1 MLDRWSDWVAKA
13 LLAFAATLA
22 FLLSF
27 LVVADVV
34 GRAVF
39 SSPVKGTPE
48 IVSMS
53 IVIICF
59 LQASYAIRSGGM
71 LHVDVIPALLPP
83 RLREALGALG
93 CLLGVAFFGVVL
105 YGGLEPLAHAWSANE
120 YEGEG
125 ALRVPTW
132 PARLAVLLGAG
143 LEVIAAACT
152 KGTPWRQH
160 GGRGNTTRDCLQSPR
175 GRSGIGQRAQQGS
188 RVGVRGAFE
197 DVAHRAALDD
207 PACVHHLDALREV
220 RHHAQVVG
228 DK

>member
-1 MLDRWSDWVAKA
+1 MAKA

-34 GRAVF
+34 GRTVF
-39 SSPVKGTPE
+39 ASPVKGTPE

-71 LHVDVIPALLPP
+71 LEVDVLPSLLPA
-83 RLREALGALG
+83 RGRAALAVLG
-93 CLLGVAFFGVVL
+93 CLLGFAFFAVIV
-105 YGGLEPLAHAWSANE
+105 YGGLDPFAHAWSSDE

-132 PARLAVLLGAG
+132 PARFIVLLGSG
-143 LEVIAAACT
+143 L
-152 KGTPWRQH
+152 
-160 GGRGNTTRDCLQSPR
+160 
-175 GRSGIGQRAQQGS
+175 
-188 RVGVRGAFE
+188 
-197 DVAHRAALDD
+197 AALDY
-207 PACVHHLDALREV
+207 ALALSRHLVSIFSRKA
-220 RHHAQVVG
+220 
-228 DK
+228 

>member
-1 MLDRWSDWVAKA
+1 MLDRWSDLVAKA

-34 GRAVF
+34 GRTVF

-48 IVSMS
+48 MVSMS

-71 LHVDVIPALLPP
+71 LHVDVFTGLLPA
-83 RLREALGALG
+83 RGREALAAAG
-93 CLLGVAFFGVVL
+93 CLLGLAFFGVIL
-105 YGGLEPLAHAWSANE
+105 YGGIDPLAHAWASDE

-132 PARLAVLLGAG
+132 PARFVVILCAG
-143 LEVIAAACT
+143 L
-152 KGTPWRQH
+152 
-160 GGRGNTTRDCLQSPR
+160 
-175 GRSGIGQRAQQGS
+175 
-188 RVGVRGAFE
+188 
-197 DVAHRAALDD
+197 AALDY
-207 PACVHHLDALREV
+207 ALAFALHV
-220 RHHAQVVG
+220 
-228 DK
+228 KKIK

>member
-34 GRAVF
+34 GRGVF
-39 SSPVKGTPE
+39 SAPVKGTPE

-71 LHVDVIPALLPP
+71 LSVDLLPSLLP
-83 RLREALGALG
+83 RRGREALAVLG
-93 CLLGVAFFGVVL
+93 CLLGLLFFGVIV
-105 YGGLEPLAHAWSANE
+105 YGGFDGFLHAWRSDE

-125 ALRVPTW
+125 ALRIATW
-132 PARLAVLLGAG
+132 PARLIVVIGAG
-143 LEVIAAACT
+143 LAALNYLLAAA
-152 KGTPWRQH
+152 QH
-160 GGRGNTTRDCLQSPR
+160 FRKLKS
-175 GRSGIGQRAQQGS
+175 
-188 RVGVRGAFE
+188 
-197 DVAHRAALDD
+197 
-207 PACVHHLDALREV
+207 
-220 RHHAQVVG
+220 
-228 DK
+228 

>member
-1 MLDRWSDWVAKA
+1 MLDRWSDVTAKA

-34 GRAVF
+34 GRTVF
-39 SSPVKGTPE
+39 SAPVQGTPE

-71 LHVDVIPALLPP
+71 LHVDAVPALLPGRP
-83 RLREALGALG
+83 RALLAAAGY
-93 CLLGVAFFGVVL
+93 LLGVAFFAVVV
-105 YGGLEPLAHAWSANE
+105 YGGLDPLAHAWSSNE

-132 PARLAVLLGAG
+132 PARLVVIVGSALAALNYLLLA
-143 LEVIAAACT
+143 L
-152 KGTPWRQH
+152 KQ
-160 GGRGNTTRDCLQSPR
+160 LQ
-175 GRSGIGQRAQQGS
+175 AFL
-188 RVGVRGAFE
+188 GVR
-197 DVAHRAALDD
+197 R
-207 PACVHHLDALREV
+207 
-220 RHHAQVVG
+220 
-228 DK
+228 

>member
-1 MLDRWSDWVAKA
+1 VTAKA

-34 GRAVF
+34 GRTAF
-39 SSPVKGTPE
+39 GAPVKGTPE

-71 LHVDVIPALLPP
+71 LSVDVIPALLPA
-83 RLREALGALG
+83 RLRDALLALG
-93 CLLGVAFFGVVL
+93 CLLGAGFFAVVL
-105 YGGLEPLAHAWSANE
+105 YGGMDPLSHAWSSNE

-132 PARLAVLLGAG
+132 PARFAVMLGAG
-143 LEVIAAACT
+143 LAAI
-152 KGTPWRQH
+152 
-160 GGRGNTTRDCLQSPR
+160 DYLLL
-175 GRSGIGQRAQQGS
+175 
-188 RVGVRGAFE
+188 
-197 DVAHRAALDD
+197 AL
-207 PACVHHLDALREV
+207 VHLKRLF
-220 RHHAQVVG
+220 
-228 DK
+228 KKKS

>member
-34 GRAVF
+34 GRTLF

-71 LHVDVIPALLPP
+71 LHVDVIPALLPA
-83 RLREALGALG
+83 RLREVLAALG
-93 CLLGVAFFGVVL
+93 CLLGVAFFAVVL
-105 YGGLEPLAHAWSANE
+105 YGGLEPFAHAWSSNE

-125 ALRVPTW
+125 ALRIPTW
-132 PARLAVLLGAG
+132 PARLAGLLGA
-143 LEVIAAACT
+143 
-152 KGTPWRQH
+152 
-160 GGRGNTTRDCLQSPR
+160 
-175 GRSGIGQRAQQGS
+175 
-188 RVGVRGAFE
+188 
-197 DVAHRAALDD
+197 ALATLDY
-207 PACVHHLDALREV
+207 ALALIIHLR
-220 RHHAQVVG
+220 RMR
-228 DK
+228 

>member
-1 MLDRWSDWVAKA
+1 MLNRWSDWTAKA

-34 GRAVF
+34 GRTVF
-39 SSPVKGTPE
+39 SAPVKGTPE

-71 LHVDVIPALLPP
+71 LHVDVIPKLLPP
-83 RLREALGALG
+83 RLSDVLAALG
-93 CLLGVAFFGVVL
+93 CLLGLGFFAVVL
-105 YGGLEPLAHAWSANE
+105 YGGIDPLSHAWSSNE

-132 PARLAVLLGAG
+132 PARFAVVLGAG
-143 LEVIAAACT
+143 L
-152 KGTPWRQH
+152 
-160 GGRGNTTRDCLQSPR
+160 
-175 GRSGIGQRAQQGS
+175 
-188 RVGVRGAFE
+188 
-197 DVAHRAALDD
+197 AALDYLLL
-207 PACVHHLDALREV
+207 ALVHLQPLF
-220 RHHAQVVG
+220 
-228 DK
+228 KNKS